1 MNKMRVSIYE
11 FLICLSN
18 SQDLIEPRL
27 TNHHQQVAYLTYNL
41 CDVMGLSVEEKKEAV
56 TAALIHDIG
65 ALSSSEKLEIL
76 EQEPI
81 TVNSHA
87 FKGAKLIEGF
97 APLKNASEIIRYH
110 HIPWQNGDGLV
121 YKDKEVPFSSHV
133 LNISDKVSFMLYK
146 SPDVLLKIPKI
157 IDIIKKGAGALF
169 SHDLVEALGYLAEKE
184 YIWLDLVSQSPIEK
198 IADIGLNNM
207 LPLSIN
213 EITEIAFILS
223 HIIDFRSNFTAR
235 HSSGVAVTAEK
246 LASLIGFSP
255 YDCQMMLIAGYLH
268 DLGKLAIS
276 NSILEKPGKLND
288 NEYKQI
294 RTHTY
299 YTYNLLSSINQFQTI
314 NEWAS
319 FHHEK
324 LDGKGYPFRIKGER
338 LSLGSRIM
346 AVADVFTA
354 ITENRPYR
362 LGMTKEETERILLNL
377 VKSNAIDG
385 GVVDILLQNFEE
397 INRTRIL
404 AQKEAKKHYEK
415 FLLEK

>member
-1 MNKMRVSIYE
+1 M
-11 FLICLSN
+11 
-18 SQDLIEPRL
+18 
-27 TNHHQQVAYLTYNL
+27 
-41 CDVMGLSVEEKKEAV
+41 
-56 TAALIHDIG
+56 
-65 ALSSSEKLEIL
+65 
-76 EQEPI
+76 
-81 TVNSHA
+81 
-87 FKGAKLIEGF
+87 
-97 APLKNASEIIRYH
+97 
-110 HIPWQNGDGLV
+110 
-121 YKDKEVPFSSHV
+121 
-133 LNISDKVSFMLYK
+133 
-146 SPDVLLKIPKI
+146 
-157 IDIIKKGAGALF
+157 
-169 SHDLVEALGYLAEKE
+169 
-184 YIWLDLVSQSPIEK
+184 
-198 IADIGLNNM
+198 
-207 LPLSIN
+207 
-213 EITEIAFILS
+213 
-223 HIIDFRSNFTAR
+223 
-235 HSSGVAVTAEK
+235 
-246 LASLIGFSP
+246 
-255 YDCQMMLIAGYLH
+255 
-268 DLGKLAIS
+268 
-276 NSILEKPGKLND
+276 ND